1 MKEIDLRPGTRDFR
15 VSTSVARNGEA
26 YMGPD
31 VVVTARDS
39 EHAKVVVRLAGHTP
53 SPHFPPE
60 EIRKER

>member
-1 MKEIDLRPGTRDFR
+1 
-15 VSTSVARNGEA
+15 
-26 YMGPD
+26 MGPD

-53 SPHFPPE
+53 NPHFPPE